1 MVSKLFY
8 LLMDWETFDSLPAL
22 EQVRGVIEV
31 LQASTIA
38 LETSIMELL
47 AKIVSNVN
55 LKDVNY
61 CCKRLI
67 LDIWL
72 GPGSASVD

>member
-31 LQASTIA
+31 LQASTKA